1 MHQQQIKQR
10 EQDVALGEVPLHER
24 LAQAA
29 KAQGLP
35 PPDGRH
41 FLSPVQQAALRRPN
55 ARRPKG
61 LQVFGERDQSAP
73 RTRKGV
79 DVAVPWDEASLG
91 SRASAGGR
99 SVPNSR
105 PGTHQYRSG
114 GR

>member
-73 RTRKGV
+73 RTAAGFCDAER
-79 DVAVPWDEASLG
+79 G
-91 SRASAGGR
+91 SHFLK
-99 SVPNSR
+99 NSR
-105 PGTHQYRSG
+105 EHVSCALPKE
-114 GR
+114 